1 MNRYL
6 TEGICRDAVNGLRV
20 VVIGRR
26 RTWEPALLEIESQ
39 VGFAPGVVVR
49 KSNGAEVV
57 KFPSGGEVVFRTS
70 NRPALDG
77 IQFDV
82 ALLEEAADRRGE
94 LLQVLTVARHKTKEP
109 GEIVRF

>member
-20 VVIGRR
+20 VVVGRR
-26 RTWEPALLEIESQ
+26 RTWGPALLEIESQ

-70 NRPALDG
+70 NPRALEG
-77 IQFDV
+77 LRFDV
-82 ALLEEAADRRGE
+82 ALLEDAADRRGE
-94 LLQVLTVARHKTKEP
+94 LFRVLTMARRKTTAL